1 MDYTTDFHYKNP
13 FLKHSLAT
21 SLAFTGS
28 FEYDN
33 TIDVFKS
40 KIFSSFS
47 YLKFIIKEL
56 ILSEKTQ

>member
-40 KIFSSFS
+40 KNFFFFFLFKIHYKRAYS
-47 YLKFIIKEL
+47 
-56 ILSEKTQ
+56 Q